1 MSEWL
6 TRSEVLAGKILLG
19 QIKPEAVEPWVLFP
33 PYDKVIEGLRE
44 GKEQHQLFDT
54 VGMTQIESA
63 KQAAK
68 KLNGEHEGYINACKE
83 SALRVEVGN
92 DLSPIIKRWR
102 NGESR
107 PEDTIKAK
115 TIVDRMSKEITSTIP
130 LSQADDV
137 DVVWRPTGYSVWDQH
152 FFGLPE
158 SSLTVIGAPP
168 GTGKTSLLGRL
179 FMEGGKQGKTSLF
192 FSLEM
197 TSAQVK
203 YRFKQIDP
211 MYMKAHDRQDHILV
225 ADQALTLQ
233 EIYAE
238 AGRVAA
244 RHEDLH
250 LIGVDFADMIIP
262 EKWRRS
268 SVDIVD
274 ETYRT
279 MAALAKQLN
288 VPVVVLSQLSG
299 SYIGGRP
306 RLNHLR
312 GSRLIEALAGMA
324 VMLYN
329 PNQIDVDQEDEGFY
343 VSNDVGWFIL
353 GKSRYGFT
361 RSGLIAVAVHWKG
374 ERGWGDE
381 HGLVKEIFSG

>member
-6 TRSEVLAGKILLG
+6 TRSQVLAGKILNG
-19 QIKPEAVEPWVLFP
+19 QIKPEAVEPWILFP
-33 PYDKVIEGLRE
+33 PYDKVVEGLRD
-44 GKEQHQLFDT
+44 GFEQHQLYDT
-54 VGMTQIESA
+54 VGLTNVETA
-63 KQAAK
+63 KQVANK
-68 KLNGEHEGYINACKE
+68 TNGDLEGYINACKE
-83 SALRVEVGN
+83 SAQRVEVGG
-92 DLSPIIKRWR
+92 DLSPIVKRWQ

-107 PEDTIKAK
+107 PEDTAKAK
-115 TIVDRMSKEITSTIP
+115 SLIDRMGKGITNTIP

-137 DVVWRPTGYSVWDQH
+137 DVVWRPTGWKVWDKH

-179 FMEGGKQGKTSLF
+179 FIEAGRQGKTSLF

-203 YRFKQIDP
+203 YRFRQLDP
-211 MYMKAHDRQDHILV
+211 MYMKAHDRQDRILV
-225 ADQALTLQ
+225 ADQSLTLQ

-244 RHEDLH
+244 REGDLH
-250 LIGVDFADMIIP
+250 MIGVDFADMIIP
-262 EKWRRS
+262 EKWRRN

-279 MAALAKQLN
+279 MAAMAKQLET
-288 VPVVVLSQLSG
+288 PVVVLSQLSG
-299 SYIGGRP
+299 SYVGGRP

-329 PNQIDVDQEDEGFY
+329 PNQIDVNQEEEDFY
-343 VSNDVGWFIL
+343 VGNDVGWFIL

-361 RSGLIAVAVHWKG
+361 EEGLIAVAVEWKG
-374 ERGWGDE
+374 EKGWGDS
-381 HGLVKEIFSG
+381 HGLVKPIFSG